1 MVFAVHW
8 FPYFANSVQGSSRRF
23 YRRWRFV
30 LKGRRFGF
38 ELPAEPEYE
47 IVCLMQKYE
56 IFAFMNDAT
65 YIPAYV
71 YCDQPLINHIFK
83 PRWRLSTL
91 MARRS
96 STELTCGILTPNNC
110 KAGLYLVHAF
120 SSHTSVYFS
129 SSGTSGTY
137 RASGTKPYS
146 WFRC

>member
-1 MVFAVHW
+1 MHW

-71 YCDQPLINHIFK
+71 YCDQPLINHISK
-83 PRWRLSTL
+83 PRGRLSTL

-96 STELTCGILTPNNC
+96 STELTCSILTPNNC

-146 WFRC
+146 LFRC